1 MFVFL
6 LDEDADCHSR
16 CAHRLRNDRGF
27 ARGGVERADRGVRPY
42 GWVASSV
49 VGRADVGS
57 ELSAAGGRS
66 SEVSEW
72 PRSKFPASAVRQRR
86 NFGHRNRIIVPYAP
100 FTDSIS

>member
-1 MFVFL
+1 MFFSWTG
-6 LDEDADCHSR
+6 DADCHGR

-27 ARGGVERADRGVRPY
+27 ARGTVERADRGVRPY

-57 ELSAAGGRS
+57 
-66 SEVSEW
+66 
-72 PRSKFPASAVRQRR
+72 
-86 NFGHRNRIIVPYAP
+86 VPYAP